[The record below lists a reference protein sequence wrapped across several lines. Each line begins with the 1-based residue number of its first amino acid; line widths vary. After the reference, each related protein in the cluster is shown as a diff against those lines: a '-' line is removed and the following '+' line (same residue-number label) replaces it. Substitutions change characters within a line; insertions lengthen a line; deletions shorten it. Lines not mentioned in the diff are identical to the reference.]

1 MNTFKKLL
9 SALCFVAVF
18 CAPGAAYADNIVD
31 ALNLAPFVPM
41 ILDALMMVATGGY
54 EFFVGNGI
62 IYGLIVLFLVITITI
77 GLLKMF
83 APKEVLSFLNISG
96 GGEIA
101 EGKATP
107 MDIATKVLKPGFRA
121 FIAVVFLLQMSPVFL
136 TKWLVNPFL
145 HLGSVYT
152 HQITQTINETGTGA
166 PKIECPTD
174 ITEKAWLNPESC
186 EFLVQPVSDLSHAN
200 NQIITRGFK
209 FLTDGLRGLLTM
221 IPHGGEDFMNVLTGI
236 LLIITFVGSNLFMAM
251 LVIQGIFNFGIQL
264 ILYPF
269 YVLTYVTK
277 SSDKW
282 FDVWPAFS
290 GITKALQQL
299 IITMIACAFILC
311 INLAVIKALF
321 HWNSSVFVSATG
333 GSAYSNLP
341 TPEAV
346 NAIGFGNHSVTWMS
360 AILTFYLMYKIYQ
373 MTQKQLETYI
383 GGGMDKLYKQ
393 VGGDVSTMWKGIKKT
408 TGAFNDAVGWFKK
421 K

>member
-1 MNTFKKLL
+1 MNILKKIL

-18 CAPGAAYADNIVD
+18 CAPGAAHADIVD

-62 IYGLIVLFLVITITI
+62 IQGLVILFFVITIVI

-83 APKEVLSFLNISG
+83 APKEVLAFFNISG

-101 EGKATP
+101 DGKAGP

-121 FIAVVFLLQMSPVFL
+121 FIAIVFLLQLSPMFL
-136 TKWLVNPFL
+136 TQWLVNPFL
-145 HLGSVYT
+145 KLGSVYT
-152 HQITQTINETGTGA
+152 HEITQTINETGTNA
-166 PKIECPTD
+166 QKIDCPTS

-186 EFLVQPVSDLSHAN
+186 EFLVQPISDLSHAN
-200 NQIITRGFK
+200 NQIIKRGFD
-209 FLTDGLRGLLTM
+209 FLTRGLRGLLTL
-221 IPHGGEDFMNVLTGI
+221 IPHGGEDLMNVLTGI
-236 LLIITFVGSNLFMAM
+236 ILIITFIGSNLFMAM
-251 LVIQGIFNFGIQL
+251 LIIQGIFNFGVQL

-321 HWNSSVFVSATG
+321 RWNSSVFVSAAG

-341 TPEAV
+341 TPEVV
-346 NAIGFGNHSVTWMS
+346 NAIGFGTHSVTWMS
-360 AILTFYLMYKIYQ
+360 AILTFFLMYKIYQ
-373 MTQKQLETYI
+373 MTQKQLENYI
-383 GGGMDKLYKQ
+383 GGGMDKLYRQ
-393 VGGDVSTMWKGIKKT
+393 VNGDATTMWKGIKQT
-408 TGAFNDAVGWFKK
+408 TSAFNSALGWFKK